1 MAAKT
6 LRQDAAISRDGAIAN
21 CQRRLAFK
29 GQQLRSL
36 RGRIY
41 LIDVESQE
49 VLQEIHDLEAFA
61 KKLGALSPW
70 KTIKVPQ
77 TV

>member
-1 MAAKT
+1 MAVKT
-6 LRQDAAISRDGAIAN
+6 KDMVAISIDGVVAN

-29 GQQLRSL
+29 GQQIR
-36 RGRIY
+36 RAKGRFF
-41 LIDVESQE
+41 LFDV
-49 VLQEIHDLEAFA
+49 LANKMIREIHDLEAFA

-70 KTIKVPQ
+70 KTVKVPQ